1 MPRGKLRGVFIRGIL
16 MSRVFIALIFLS
28 FVSSAQANDFER
40 YVSVLGGGS
49 WGWVEGKNTCATNPH
64 SINFSDDRSTM
75 YYSWRH
81 TYPDATYQ
89 VLYWGEDSV
98 TSIIRGE
105 ERLTENG
112 DKVVWQL
119 NLIDD
124 NTYCWRRTDWPSHA
138 CTKSILRCEA
148 GS

>member
-1 MPRGKLRGVFIRGIL
+1 
-16 MSRVFIALIFLS
+16 
-28 FVSSAQANDFER
+28 
-40 YVSVLGGGS
+40 
-49 WGWVEGKNTCATNPH
+49 
-64 SINFSDDRSTM
+64 M

-89 VLYWGEDSV
+89 GLYWGEDSG